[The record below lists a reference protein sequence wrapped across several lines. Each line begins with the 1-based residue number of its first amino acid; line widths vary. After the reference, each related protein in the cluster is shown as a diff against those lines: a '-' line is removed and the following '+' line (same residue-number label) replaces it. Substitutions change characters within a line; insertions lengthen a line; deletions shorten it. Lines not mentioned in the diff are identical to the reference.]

1 MAVGINL
8 LVVIAAIMLLLF
20 FVVMFL
26 PLRYRLQGGYR
37 EGVFARAFIALQPL
51 FSLQVSYR
59 DSKTRAR
66 LRLLYV
72 PIPLPVPGKR
82 EKGDKKEGGKKKPG
96 KKAIK
101 KATKKTKKTKSKNTH
116 GKMFRVLINRETLE
130 HVLSLVKDL
139 LNILRPE
146 KLEISGRIGFEEP
159 HLGGWLLALLWS
171 LKSFCPEVVIDVES
185 LWDQEHY
192 EAEAVV
198 LGKIIMGV
206 LLVRLFRFVIS
217 RKTIKIFKDLRKL
230 KVAKSVAN

>member
-20 FVVMFL
+20 FAVMFL

-37 EGVFARAFIALQPL
+37 EGYFVRAFIALQPL
-51 FSLQVSYR
+51 ASLQVSCR
-59 DSKTRAR
+59 DSKTRGR

-82 EKGDKKEGGKKKPG
+82 EKGDKKEDGKKKPG
-96 KKAIK
+96 KKAK
-101 KATKKTKKTKSKNTH
+101 TKKTKKTEKTKSKNTH
-116 GKMFRVLINRETLE
+116 GKMFRVLIKRETLE

-139 LNILRPE
+139 LNILRPDR
-146 KLEISGRIGFEEP
+146 LEISGRIGFEEP
-159 HLGGWLLALLWS
+159 HMGGWLLALLWS
-171 LKSFCPEVVIDVES
+171 LESLYPEVVIDVES
-185 LWDQEHY
+185 LWDQEYY

-198 LGKIIMGV
+198 VGKITMGM

-217 RKTIKIFKDLRKL
+217 RKTIRLFKDLRKL